1 MTKRTSK
8 TKLDRRLVLLAWL
21 HEQFGYKTNQEM
33 LADLKECAEGYD
45 DTGRSYVHRRLESR
59 GRRAK
64 APLEDLVR
72 YDQNIRAHLRAV
84 NAGRGR
90 PIVFRYFQHAAAL
103 YTELYLD
110 WALRRPADLV
120 ESLNEAAYKRNQY
133 KTYDDRFPTMQTSD
147 LRRLAYWMATGSGK
161 TLIMHVNYRQFL
173 HYKARPLDNIVLV
186 TPNEG
191 LTRQHIAEMRASG
204 IPCRRFDLDD
214 SGLLALDRDTV
225 QVVEITKLVEKKR
238 GGGAS
243 VPVEAFEGAN
253 LVFVDEGHR
262 GTGGEAWRR
271 AREAVG
277 KGGFTFEYSATFGQA
292 LASARN
298 QKLTA
303 EYGKS
308 IGFDY
313 SYRYFHSD
321 GYGKDFRILNLQEER
336 EQDATDTL
344 LLGNLL
350 SFYEQMRAFDE
361 HEPAI
366 RPYNLEH
373 PLWVFVGGT
382 VNAVYSLRKQKRSDV
397 LTVARFFHRVLANP
411 DGWAVET
418 ASRLLEGDSGLRRA
432 DGRDVFAD
440 RFASLREDGLSAE
453 ALYRDVLARVFHA
466 SASGGLHLGSMRGSR
481 GEIGLRASTADRC
494 FGVIYIGDVGAF
506 VKLARQDDP
515 GFVFEHDVVGDSLF
529 EGIADP
535 EGGVNV
541 LVGARKF
548 MEGWNSWRV
557 ANMGL
562 MNIGRTEGSQIIQLF
577 GRGVR
582 LRGKGFGLKRSSALD
597 GEHPPDVKLLET
609 LDIFAVRADYM
620 FQFRNY
626 LEQEGVDTRDV
637 VELRLDAK
645 PNRAFLDRGLLV
657 PRMPDER
664 SFVDEEDMFLE
675 RDDAIRVRVDKSV
688 RVRTLDADEDGI
700 RDRDARSGQ
709 SQSIPATSLALV
721 DWQKVHLELVE
732 YADGQGLAN
741 LALDSQATRRIVES
755 EEGRGLYDLIA
766 DEHVSVPTSVEDMQL
781 LEDVVLTV
789 LKKYVDKFC
798 RVRRERWDT
807 EQVVYD
813 KVSERDANFPRY
825 AVRVPRGET
834 ALVEAIRELIAEG
847 DRIYRTATADLPG
860 IYFDRHLY
868 QPLLVDR
875 DARIQTTPPGLN
887 AGEAQFVEDLRAR
900 CRAHGDDFGRGR
912 ELFLLR
918 NLTQGRGIG
927 FFDTR
932 GFYPDFIL
940 WIKEGPAQR
949 VVFVEPHGMVH
960 ARAYRHDDKAR
971 LHERLPALARNA
983 AARSRTKNVSLD
995 SYIVSNTPYE
1005 DLRRSYDDGTW
1016 TRERFAQ
1023 AHIVFPERTDE
1034 YDYISIILGQRAAAG
1049 AA

>member
-1 MTKRTSK
+1 MANRASK
-8 TKLDRRLVLLAWL
+8 AKLDRRLVLLAWL

-45 DTGRSYVHRRLESR
+45 DTGMSYVHRRLESR

-64 APLEDLVR
+64 VPLEDFVR

-110 WALRRPADLV
+110 WALRRPAELV
-120 ESLNEAAYKRNQY
+120 ESLNEAAYKHNQH
-133 KTYDDRFPTMQTSD
+133 KAYDDRFPTVQASD
-147 LRRLAYWMATGSGK
+147 LHRLAYWMATGSGK
-161 TLIMHVNYRQFL
+161 TLIMHVNYRQFV
-173 HYKARPLDNIVLV
+173 HYNARPLDNIVLV

-243 VPVEAFEGAN
+243 VPVKAFEGVN

-271 AREAVG
+271 ARESVG

-298 QKLTA
+298 QELTG

-313 SYRYFHSD
+313 SYRYFHGD
-321 GYGKDFRILNLQEER
+321 GYGKDFRILNLREEV

-350 SFYEQMRAFDE
+350 SFYQQMRVFDE
-361 HEPAI
+361 HEAAI
-366 RPYNLEH
+366 RSYNVEH

-382 VNAVYSLRKQKRSDV
+382 VKAVYSLRKQKRSDV
-397 LTVARFFHRVLANP
+397 LTVARFFHRVLANRE
-411 DGWAVET
+411 GWAVET
-418 ASRLLEGDSGLRRA
+418 ASRLLKGGSGLRRA

-440 RFASLREDGLSAE
+440 RFASLRKSGLSGE

-466 SASGGLHLGSMRGSR
+466 SASGGLHLGQMRGSR

-494 FGVIYIGDVGAF
+494 FGVIYIGDVGDF
-506 VKLARQDDP
+506 VKLARQDAP

-529 EGIADP
+529 DGIADP
-535 EGGVNV
+535 EGGVNI

-637 VELRLDAK
+637 LELRLDAE
-645 PNRAFLDRGLLV
+645 PNRAFLNRGLLV
-657 PRMPDER
+657 PTMPDEG
-664 SFVDEEDMFLE
+664 SFVDEEDVLLD
-675 RDDAIRVRVDKSV
+675 RDEDIRVRVDKSV
-688 RVRTLDADEDGI
+688 RVRTLESDGNHI
-700 RDRDARSGQ
+700 YDRNARSGQ
-709 SQSIPATSLALV
+709 PRPIPATSLTLV
-721 DWQKVHLELVE
+721 NWQNVYLELVE
-732 YADGQGLAN
+732 YADSQGLTN
-741 LALDSQATRRIVES
+741 LALTPKAMMRIVKAA
-755 EEGRGLYDLIA
+755 EGNELYDLIA
-766 DEHVSVPTSVEDMQL
+766 DDDIAAPQSYKDTRL
-781 LEDVVLTV
+781 LEEAVLTI

-798 RVRRERWDT
+798 RVRRDQWDA
-807 EQVVYD
+807 EKVVYT

-825 AVRVPRGET
+825 TVRVPRNET

-847 DRIYRTATADLPG
+847 DRIYRMATTDLPG

-875 DARIQTTPPGLN
+875 DARIETTPPGLN
-887 AGEAQFVEDLRAR
+887 VGEVRFIEDLRAR
-900 CRAHGDDFGRGR
+900 CEAHADDFGRGR

-918 NLTQGRGIG
+918 NLTRGRGIG

-940 WIKEGPAQR
+940 WIKEGPTQR

-960 ARAYRHDDKAR
+960 AEAYRHDDKAR
-971 LHERLPALARNA
+971 LHERLPALAQKA
-983 AARSRTKNVSLD
+983 ADRSRMNNVSLD

-1016 TRERFAQ
+1016 TRKRFAQ
-1023 AHIVFPERTDE
+1023 AHILFPECTDE
-1034 YDYISIILGQRAAAG
+1034 YNYISIILGQGTAAG
-1049 AA
+1049 ST